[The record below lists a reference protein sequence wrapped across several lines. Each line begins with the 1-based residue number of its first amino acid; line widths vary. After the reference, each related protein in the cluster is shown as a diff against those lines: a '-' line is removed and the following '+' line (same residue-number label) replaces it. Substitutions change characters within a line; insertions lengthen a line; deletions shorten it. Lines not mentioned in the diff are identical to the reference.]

1 MRSYKSISVSDQMW
15 LVFWFFQLACLVG
28 LSVVYYSEGRWG
40 LASLVLLGVV
50 SAIVIVWLG
59 LIVPVRVSRGSGSA
73 GLESA
78 GKPVPVRPAPTHHLA
93 AAKDLPPS
101 KRTHLLLQD

>member
-1 MRSYKSISVSDQMW
+1 MW
-15 LVFWFFQLACLVG
+15 VVFLFFQLACLVA

-50 SAIVIVWLG
+50 FAILIVWLA
-59 LIVPVRVSRGSGSA
+59 LTVPVRVSRDTGGA

-78 GKPVPVRPAPTHHLA
+78 GKPVPVRPAPTHHLV
-93 AAKDLPPS
+93 AAKELPPS
-101 KRTHLLLQD
+101 ERTHLLPQD